1 MDDSYGGSPSRSAIA
16 VMSGIT
22 TLLNFKFSNPDRQSR
37 SPRSPPDHTTQ
48 QSRSHIRIIDGGY
61 RRRYR
66 SPRSA
71 GSNQDR
77 LRIGTGSTQDRTGS
91 TQDRKP
97 IEVGSKSPIDGSE
110 NEKRYTASLSR
121 IIAICDRAGST
132 SDRSGSAQDRVR
144 IESGSAVD
152 RARSTNRHRL
162 IRWILRSGRC
172 DLEA

>member
-37 SPRSPPDHTTQ
+37 SHM
-48 QSRSHIRIIDGGY
+48 RIIDGGY

-77 LRIGTGSTQDRTGS
+77 LRIGTGSTRIDSGSTTGSNRIDAGSKTDRGRIEIPDRRIRKRKTLYCEPIENNSDLRSSRIDFGSVRIGTGS
-91 TQDRKP
+91 T
-97 IEVGSKSPIDGSE
+97 
-110 NEKRYTASLSR
+110 
-121 IIAICDRAGST
+121 
-132 SDRSGSAQDRVR
+132 QDRVR